1 MLFNYFMPTKIYFGK
16 DVVLKNKYILKDFG
30 KKAYIITGKRSSK
43 MNGSL
48 DHIIEALEY
57 NNIDYIIFD
66 EVEENP
72 SLETVE
78 KASLIGGNE
87 KVDFIIGLGGGSPL
101 DASKAIGIFINN
113 PNINRDNINEAKDL
127 KSLPVIA
134 ISTTSGTGSEVTQY
148 AIVTDHNN
156 QTKRNLGQS
165 VFPDVAFLDPSYT
178 MDMEYDVTVSTA
190 IDAFTHL
197 AEGYLNNNASEL
209 TDTIAKSGLKI
220 FGTCLKQLVEK
231 EIDYSTREN
240 LMLASAL
247 GGMVIAQTGTS
258 LPHGM
263 GYPLTYFKNIPHGKA
278 NAILYGEYLNIFK
291 DKVRVDKILSLLNLK
306 DIEEFSSI
314 ISKLMDTT
322 LDITEKEIKVYAKI
336 MCSNEAKLKNHPE
349 KVGYDEIYNIYMNSL
364 IKDIK

>member
-16 DVVLKNKYILKDFG
+16 DVVLKNKDILKDFG
-30 KKAYIITGKRSSK
+30 NKAYIITGKRSSK
-43 MNGSL
+43 INGSL

-57 NNIDYIIFD
+57 NNIEHIIFD

-78 KASLIGGNE
+78 KASAIGKNE
-87 KVDFIIGLGGGSPL
+87 KVDFIIGIGGGSPL
-101 DASKAIGIFINN
+101 DAAKAIGIFINN
-113 PNINRDNINEAKDL
+113 PNINKDNINETKDL
-127 KSLPVIA
+127 KSLPIIA
-134 ISTTSGTGSEVTQY
+134 IATTSGTGSEVTQY

-156 QTKRNLGQS
+156 QTKKNLGQS

-178 MDMEYDVTVSTA
+178 MNMVYDVTVSTA

-209 TDTIAKSGLKI
+209 TDTMAESGLRL
-220 FGTCLKQLVEK
+220 FGRCLKDVLENN
-231 EIDYSTREN
+231 IDYSTREN
-240 LMLASAL
+240 LMLASTL

-263 GYPLTYFKNIPHGKA
+263 GYPLTYFKNVPHGKA
-278 NAILYGEYLNIFK
+278 NALLYGEYLNVFK
-291 DKVRVDKILSLLNLK
+291 DKTRVNKVLSFLNLK
-306 DIEEFSSI
+306 DIEELSSI

-322 LDITEKEIKVYAKI
+322 LDITEKEIQVYAKI

-364 IKDIK
+364 IK